1 MSFPLFALFAT
12 PQIMF
17 PGGPDTALILMRW
30 IHFVAGITWIGLLYF
45 FNLVSTPVM
54 QELGAGER
62 SLMIRKL
69 MPRAMWWF
77 RWSAVVTVLVGLA
90 YWMHIVATDHAN
102 ALAMGGQASSGVI
115 IGSFFGLWTLAF
127 VVEMGLLMS
136 PAEALRKGPVLGVIV
151 AVVVIAAAWI
161 FLDLNQHGWES
172 NRALAI
178 GIGGGLGWFMLLNV
192 WGIVWRVQKKLIR
205 WNEAYAKDGTPIP
218 PEAARLA
225 RLSFLSRAGEFL
237 AVVSYAVPH
246 GRGQPLHIVCGEVN
260 RFSFV

>member
-172 NRALAI
+172 NRAL
-178 GIGGGLGWFMLLNV
+178 GHRHRRRVGLV
-192 WGIVWRVQKKLIR
+192 HAAQRVGHRVAGAEETDSLERSQR
-205 WNEAYAKDGTPIP
+205 ERRHAHTARSGQAGAAKFPV
-218 PEAARLA
+218 AR
-225 RLSFLSRAGEFL
+225 G
-237 AVVSYAVPH
+237 
-246 GRGQPLHIVCGEVN
+246 
-260 RFSFV
+260 